1 MMIEVRNYRE
11 EDLNKVNLILKEA
24 FLHEKTNFNDANFKE
39 IVALCDNTVC
49 GYLLLT
55 KVLNPIKNGFYY
67 LVDYVC
73 VSSEYRGRG
82 IALKML
88 EYAENVAKEDGALYL
103 QLTCSYSREAAQ
115 KLYIKAGFEKRESNV
130 FRKGLL

>member
-1 MMIEVRNYRE
+1 MIEVRNYRE
-11 EDLNKVNLILKEA
+11 ED
-24 FLHEKTNFNDANFKE
+24 FNDANFKE